1 MWSKVL
7 ERSLPVAS
15 RRRADGVVVKGGCG
29 CTWKGGGGYGRIS
42 EVRMRP
48 LIRFKRYQ
56 GESQLAGSFIHSF
69 IHQSVTEHVVSAQDG
84 QEVREATGT
93 WQGWSNPRQE
103 SRVRELPGGPVVIG
117 LGTFTARVHVHPWSG
132 N

>member
-1 MWSKVL
+1 M
-7 ERSLPVAS
+7 EGGCGIT
-15 RRRADGVVVKGGCG
+15 GVVVKGGCG

-42 EVRMRP
+42 KVRMRP
-48 LIRFKRYQ
+48 LIRCKRCQ
-56 GESQLAGSFIHSF
+56 GESQLTGSSIHSL

-93 WQGWSNPRQE
+93 WQGWSNPGQE

-117 LGTFTARVHVHPWSG
+117 QGAFTARAHVHPWSG